1 VDAALVPT
9 PEGLAEAFD
18 GWHERSGFRVARNCG
33 IGGHSNARPF
43 TNPIGFLGDVGI
55 DNGMANNSD
64 KSMDDSVDITTKD
77 ARTDARTGATA
88 KDVEG
93 RLEAAFGDL
102 TGDRGHQIKGKAKQV
117 QASAM
122 KAAEALKEGGQ
133 SVARSIADAAAEITG
148 DQD

>member
-1 VDAALVPT
+1 
-9 PEGLAEAFD
+9 
-18 GWHERSGFRVARNCG
+18 
-33 IGGHSNARPF
+33 
-43 TNPIGFLGDVGI
+43 
-55 DNGMANNSD
+55 MANNSD
-64 KSMDDSVDITTKD
+64 KSLDDSVDITTKE
-77 ARTDARTGATA
+77 ATTDATIDATA

-122 KAAEALKEGGQ
+122 KASESFKEGSQ

-148 DQD
+148 DHD